1 MAMMMMMM
9 TYLAFIEGLGQK
21 SLMPLEDTSGV
32 RKLIQLLDVIV
43 LDIGPGHDDHND
55 GGDGENDDDHD
66 DGNSYS
72 SSITVVIIS

>member
-1 MAMMMMMM
+1 MMALM
-9 TYLAFIEGLGQK
+9 TYLAFIEGLGEK
-21 SLMPLEDTSGV
+21 GLMPLQNTSGV

-43 LDIGPGHDDHND
+43 LDIGPDHDDHND
-55 GGDGENDDDHD
+55 GGDDGENDDDHD